1 MAIVNGW
8 GRGTWGEGAW
18 GEALSVTLTAPS
30 AATASTTG
38 PNAHNYVSANA
49 NVTPTGQ
56 AGTSAVAGV
65 GVNAQAV
72 ATLPSIVSSVGTPTV
87 VAVADANVTID
98 ASGDTFK
105 GLTSLGTLGID
116 AEANVIPTGQSATSA
131 VGGVGVNGKAV
142 VALPTLVSSVGTPS
156 VLTNADANVVLPTDL
171 PTQASAIMGA
181 AGTVPVDVDAEANVI
196 PTGQTSTGAVG
207 TLTFIGKANVTPTG
221 VSATGAVGTASV
233 DGEANVSVTGQAST
247 SAVGGVG
254 VNGKAV
260 VALPTLVSSLGS
272 VTVSVD
278 AEANVT
284 PAGQSATSTLG
295 TPTLVSVNN
304 ISVSGFGTTSD
315 IGSVSVVA
323 KANAQPVGVSATGEV
338 GATVLIWSLIDES
351 QTPNYTNVTDTQN
364 SGFAQINENQSP
376 SWEEVA

>member
-18 GEALSVTLTAPS
+18 GSPISVTLTAPS

-38 PNAHNYVSANA
+38 PSAHNYVSAKA
-49 NVTPTGQ
+49 NVIPTGQ

-72 ATLPSIVSSVGTPTV
+72 ATLPTIVSSVGTPTV
-87 VAVADANVTID
+87 VAVADANVTP
-98 ASGDTFK
+98 SGVSATGSTFDP
-105 GLTSLGTLGID
+105 SLGNIVV
-116 AEANVIPTGQSATSA
+116 AKANVFPTGQSATSA
-131 VGGVGVNGKAV
+131 IGGVGVNGKAV

-156 VLTNADANVVLPTDL
+156 VLTNADANVTID
-171 PTQASAIMGA
+171 ASGDTFKGLTSV
-181 AGTVPVDVDAEANVI
+181 GTLSIDAEANVI

-233 DGEANVSVTGQAST
+233 DGEANVSVTGQSST
-247 SAVGGVG
+247 SAIGGVG

-284 PAGQSATSTLG
+284 PTGQSGTSALG
-295 TPTLVSVNN
+295 TPTLLLVNN
-304 ISVSGFGTTSD
+304 ISVSGFSTTSD
-315 IGSVSVVA
+315 VGSVSVVA
-323 KANAQPVGVSATGEV
+323 KANAQPTGVSATGEV
-338 GATVLIWSLIDES
+338 GIILVWSLIDES

-364 SGFAQINENQSP
+364 SGFAQINETQSP
-376 SWEEVA
+376 SWKEVA

>member
-18 GEALSVTLTAPS
+18 GSPISVTLTAPS
-30 AATASTTG
+30 AATANVTAGDQHS
-38 PNAHNYVSANA
+38 YVVADA

-87 VAVADANVTID
+87 VAVADANVSP
-98 ASGDTFK
+98 SGVSATGSTFDP
-105 GLTSLGTLGID
+105 TLGNIVE
-116 AEANVIPTGQSATSA
+116 AKANVFPTGQSATSV

-156 VLTNADANVVLPTDL
+156 VLTNADANVTID
-171 PTQASAIMGA
+171 ASGDTFKGLTSV
-181 AGTVPVDVDAEANVI
+181 GTLSIDAEANVI

-272 VTVSVD
+272 VTVTVD

-284 PAGQSATSTLG
+284 PTGQLGTSALG
-295 TPTLVSVNN
+295 TPTLVLVNN
-304 ISVSGFGTTSD
+304 ISVSGFSTTSD
-315 IGSVSVVA
+315 VGSVSVVA
-323 KANAQPVGVSATGEV
+323 KANAQPTGVSATGEV
-338 GATVLIWSLIDES
+338 GIILVWSLIDES

-364 SGFAQINENQSP
+364 SGFAQINETQSP
-376 SWEEVA
+376 SWKEVA

>member
-18 GEALSVTLTAPS
+18 GSPISVTLTAPS
-30 AATASTTG
+30 AATGFTFSPTEGNIVEAK
-38 PNAHNYVSANA
+38 A

-72 ATLPSIVSSVGTPTV
+72 ATLPTIVSSVGTPTV

-156 VLTNADANVVLPTDL
+156 VLTNADANVTID
-171 PTQASAIMGA
+171 ASGDTFKGLTSV
-181 AGTVPVDVDAEANVI
+181 GTLSIDAEANVI
-196 PTGQTSTGAVG
+196 PTGQEATGAVG
-207 TLTFIGKANVTPTG
+207 TPTFIGKANVTPTG

-233 DGEANVSVTGQAST
+233 DGEANVSVTGQSST
-247 SAVGGVG
+247 SAVGGPG

-284 PAGQSATSTLG
+284 PTGQSGTSALG
-295 TPTLVSVNN
+295 TPTFVLVNN
-304 ISVSGFGTTSD
+304 IPVSGFSTTSD
-315 IGSVSVVA
+315 VGSVSVVA
-323 KANAQPVGVSATGEV
+323 KANAQPTGVSATGEV
-338 GATVLIWSLIDES
+338 GTFILIWSLIDES
-351 QTPNYTNVTDTQN
+351 QTPNYTNVTNTQN
-364 SGFAQINENQSP
+364 SGFAQINETQSP
-376 SWEEVA
+376 SWKEVA

>member
-18 GEALSVTLTAPS
+18 GSPISVTLTAPS
-30 AATASTTG
+30 AATANVTAGDQHS
-38 PNAHNYVSANA
+38 YVVADA

-87 VAVADANVTID
+87 VAVADANVTP
-98 ASGDTFK
+98 SGVSATGFTFSPTEGNIVVAK
-105 GLTSLGTLGID
+105 
-116 AEANVIPTGQSATSA
+116 ANVFPTGQSATSA
-131 VGGVGVNGKAV
+131 IGGVGVNGKAV

-156 VLTNADANVVLPTDL
+156 VLTNADANVTID
-171 PTQASAIMGA
+171 ASGDTFK
-181 AGTVPVDVDAEANVI
+181 GLTGLGSVS
-196 PTGQTSTGAVG
+196 TGQEATGAVG
-207 TLTFIGKANVTPTG
+207 TPTFIGKANVTPTG

-272 VTVSVD
+272 VTVTVD

-284 PAGQSATSTLG
+284 PTGQSGTSALG
-295 TPTLVSVNN
+295 TPTLVLVNN
-304 ISVSGFGTTSD
+304 IPVSGFSTTSD
-315 IGSVSVVA
+315 VGSVSVVA
-323 KANAQPVGVSATGEV
+323 KANAQPTGVSATGEV
-338 GATVLIWSLIDES
+338 GIILVWSLIDES

-364 SGFAQINENQSP
+364 SGFAQINETQSP
-376 SWEEVA
+376 SWKEVA

>member
-18 GEALSVTLTAPS
+18 GSPISVTLTAPS
-30 AATASTTG
+30 AAS
-38 PNAHNYVSANA
+38 SALGSLSIDGEA
-49 NVTPTGQ
+49 NVTPAGQ

-87 VAVADANVTID
+87 VAVADANVSP
-98 ASGDTFK
+98 SGVSATTATFNPTEGNIVVAK
-105 GLTSLGTLGID
+105 
-116 AEANVIPTGQSATSA
+116 ANVFPTGQSATSA
-131 VGGVGVNGKAV
+131 IGGVGVNGKAV

-156 VLTNADANVVLPTDL
+156 VLTNADANVTID
-171 PTQASAIMGA
+171 ASGDTFKGLTSV
-181 AGTVPVDVDAEANVI
+181 GTLSIDAEANVI

-272 VTVSVD
+272 VTVTVD

-284 PAGQSATSTLG
+284 PTGQSATSALG
-295 TPTLVSVNN
+295 TPTLVLVNN
-304 ISVSGFGTTSD
+304 IPVSGFTTTSD
-315 IGSVSVVA
+315 VGSVSVVA
-323 KANAQPVGVSATGEV
+323 KANAQPTGVSATGEV
-338 GATVLIWSLIDES
+338 GIILVWSLIDES

-364 SGFAQINENQSP
+364 SGFAQINETQSP
-376 SWEEVA
+376 SWKEVA

>member
-18 GEALSVTLTAPS
+18 GSPISVTLTAPS

-38 PNAHNYVSANA
+38 PNAHNYVSAKA
-49 NVTPTGQ
+49 NVIPAGQ

-87 VAVADANVTID
+87 VAVADANVTP
-98 ASGDTFK
+98 SGVSATGSTFDP
-105 GLTSLGTLGID
+105 TLGNIVV
-116 AEANVIPTGQSATSA
+116 AKANVFPTGQSATSA

-233 DGEANVSVTGQAST
+233 DGEANVSVTGQSST
-247 SAVGGVG
+247 SAVGGPG

-284 PAGQSATSTLG
+284 PAGQSGTSALG
-295 TPTLVSVNN
+295 TPTLVLVNN
-304 ISVSGFGTTSD
+304 ISVSGFSTTSD
-315 IGSVSVVA
+315 VGSVSVVA
-323 KANAQPVGVSATGEV
+323 KANAQPTGVSATVEV
-338 GATVLIWSLIDES
+338 GIILVWSLIDES

-364 SGFAQINENQSP
+364 SGFAQINETQSP
-376 SWEEVA
+376 SWKEVA

>member
-18 GEALSVTLTAPS
+18 GSPISVTLTAPS
-30 AATASTTG
+30 AATASTTD
-38 PNAHNYVSANA
+38 PTNHNYVSADA

-72 ATLPSIVSSVGTPTV
+72 ATLPTIVSSVGTPTV

-156 VLTNADANVVLPTDL
+156 VLTNADANVT
-171 PTQASAIMGA
+171 
-181 AGTVPVDVDAEANVI
+181 
-196 PTGQTSTGAVG
+196 PTGQAGTSALGTATTKTDNRFEIIIPVNAVSSVG
-207 TLTFIGKANVTPTG
+207 TLSFNAKATVTLTG
-221 VSATGAVGTASV
+221 VSASGLVGSPFKW
-233 DGEANVSVTGQAST
+233 Q
-247 SAVGGVG
+247 
-254 VNGKAV
+254 K
-260 VALPTLVSSLGS
+260 
-272 VTVSVD
+272 
-278 AEANVT
+278 
-284 PAGQSATSTLG
+284 
-295 TPTLVSVNN
+295 
-304 ISVSGFGTTSD
+304 
-315 IGSVSVVA
+315 
-323 KANAQPVGVSATGEV
+323 
-338 GATVLIWSLIDES
+338 IDDS
-351 QTPNYTNVTDTQN
+351 QTPN
-364 SGFAQINENQSP
+364 
-376 SWEEVA
+376 WEEIAA

>member
-18 GEALSVTLTAPS
+18 GSPISVTLTAPS

-38 PNAHNYVSANA
+38 PSAHNYVSAKA
-49 NVTPTGQ
+49 NVIPTGQ

-72 ATLPSIVSSVGTPTV
+72 ATLPTIVSSVGTPTV
-87 VAVADANVTID
+87 VAVADANVTP
-98 ASGDTFK
+98 SGVSATGSTFDP
-105 GLTSLGTLGID
+105 SLGNIVV
-116 AEANVIPTGQSATSA
+116 AKANVFPTGQSATSA
-131 VGGVGVNGKAV
+131 IGGVGVNGKAV

-156 VLTNADANVVLPTDL
+156 VLTNADANVTID
-171 PTQASAIMGA
+171 ASGDTFKGLTSV
-181 AGTVPVDVDAEANVI
+181 GTLSIDAEANVI
-196 PTGQTSTGAVG
+196 PTGQTSTGAIG

-247 SAVGGVG
+247 SAVGGPG

-272 VTVSVD
+272 VTVTVD

-284 PAGQSATSTLG
+284 PTGQSGTSALG
-295 TPTLVSVNN
+295 TPTLVLVNN
-304 ISVSGFGTTSD
+304 ISVSGFSTTSD
-315 IGSVSVVA
+315 VGSVSVVA
-323 KANAQPVGVSATGEV
+323 KANAQPTGVSATGEV
-338 GATVLIWSLIDES
+338 GIILVWSLIDES

-364 SGFAQINENQSP
+364 SGFAQINETQSP
-376 SWEEVA
+376 SWKEVA

>member
-18 GEALSVTLTAPS
+18 GSPISVTLTAPS
-30 AATASTTG
+30 AAS
-38 PNAHNYVSANA
+38 SALGSLSIDGEA
-49 NVTPTGQ
+49 NVTPAGQ

-87 VAVADANVTID
+87 VAVADANVSP
-98 ASGDTFK
+98 SGVSATGSTFNPTEGNIVVAK
-105 GLTSLGTLGID
+105 
-116 AEANVIPTGQSATSA
+116 ANVFPTGQSATSA

-156 VLTNADANVVLPTDL
+156 VLTNADANVTID
-171 PTQASAIMGA
+171 ASGDTFKGLTGLGSVSTIAK
-181 AGTVPVDVDAEANVI
+181 ANVI
-196 PTGQTSTGAVG
+196 PTGQEATGAVG
-207 TLTFIGKANVTPTG
+207 TPTFIGKANVTPTG

-272 VTVSVD
+272 VTVTVD

-284 PAGQSATSTLG
+284 PTGQSGTSALG
-295 TPTLVSVNN
+295 TPTLVLVNN
-304 ISVSGFGTTSD
+304 ISVSGFSTTSD
-315 IGSVSVVA
+315 VGSVSVVA
-323 KANAQPVGVSATGEV
+323 KANAQPTGVSATGEV
-338 GATVLIWSLIDES
+338 GIILVWSLIDES

-364 SGFAQINENQSP
+364 SGFAQINETQSP
-376 SWEEVA
+376 SWKEVA

>member
-30 AATASTTG
+30 AATASTTDAT
-38 PNAHNYVSANA
+38 AHNYVSAEA

-87 VAVADANVTID
+87 VAVADANVSP
-98 ASGDTFK
+98 SGVSATGSTFDP
-105 GLTSLGTLGID
+105 TLGNIVE
-116 AEANVIPTGQSATSA
+116 AKANVFPTGQSATSA

-156 VLTNADANVVLPTDL
+156 VLTNADANVTID
-171 PTQASAIMGA
+171 ASGDTFKGLTSV
-181 AGTVPVDVDAEANVI
+181 GTLSIDAEANVT

-247 SAVGGVG
+247 SAIGGVG

-272 VTVSVD
+272 VTVTVD

-284 PAGQSATSTLG
+284 PTGQSGTSALG
-295 TPTLVSVNN
+295 TPTLILINN
-304 ISVSGFGTTSD
+304 VSVSGLSATSD
-315 IGSVSVVA
+315 VGSVTTIA
-323 KANAQPVGVSATGEV
+323 KATASPIGLAATTGTPFVRVWGEV
-338 GATVLIWSLIDES
+338 DDDQTPNWTNVGDS
-351 QTPNYTNVTDTQN
+351 QTPGWSSVND
-364 SGFAQINENQSP
+364 SQSP
-376 SWEEVA
+376 SWEEIAA

>member
-18 GEALSVTLTAPS
+18 GSPISVTLTAPS
-30 AATASTTG
+30 AATASTTD
-38 PNAHNYVSANA
+38 PTNHNYVSADA

-72 ATLPSIVSSVGTPTV
+72 ATLPTIVSSVGTPTV

-156 VLTNADANVVLPTDL
+156 VLTNADANVTID
-171 PTQASAIMGA
+171 ASGDTFKGLTSV
-181 AGTVPVDVDAEANVI
+181 GTLSIDAEANVT

-207 TLTFIGKANVTPTG
+207 TPTFIGKANVTPTG

-233 DGEANVSVTGQAST
+233 DGEANVSVTGQSST

-284 PAGQSATSTLG
+284 PTGQSGTSALG
-295 TPTLVSVNN
+295 TPTLVLVNN
-304 ISVSGFGTTSD
+304 IPVSGFSTTSD
-315 IGSVSVVA
+315 VGSVSVVA
-323 KANAQPVGVSATGEV
+323 KANAQPTGVSATGEV
-338 GATVLIWSLIDES
+338 GTFILIWSLIDES
-351 QTPNYTNVTDTQN
+351 QTPNYTNVTNTQN